1 MDDITNLQLQ
11 ILCDRHN
18 LDNRGGKETLIYR
31 LRRAGVTDFDVK
43 AVKPEEKKE
52 TRAAT
57 PKRGRPKK
65 K

>member
-1 MDDITNLQLQ
+1 MDELTNLQLQ

-31 LRRAGVTDFDVK
+31 LRRAGITDYEVK
-43 AVKPEEKKE
+43 AVKPEETRE
-52 TRAAT
+52 TRKG
-57 PKRGRPKK
+57 KRGRPKK